1 MPRITTALSAA
12 LIALLMVIPTA
23 ILADGAEPSAV
34 SPFDQI
40 EQVTQELLIVI
51 SDHSEGFPENEQAYF
66 AELDSLMEQ
75 HIDFKYIAKKVMGP
89 YIKAANSDQRKA
101 FESKFKDG
109 LIETYGRGL
118 IGYGDEQIVLVNN
131 QELDPGKRM
140 VSVKQEI
147 RSDGSI
153 FPIEYSMARSKKTG
167 KWKAINVVINGIN
180 MRNIF
185 QSQFVNAAQ
194 KAGGNIDTVI
204 ADWSA
209 E

>member
-1 MPRITTALSAA
+1 MPRITTALNSA
-12 LIALLMVIPTA
+12 LMALLLVVSTA
-23 ILADGAEPSAV
+23 IFADETRPSTV

-40 EQVTQELLIVI
+40 ERVTVNLLKVI

-66 AELDSLMEQ
+66 AALDNLLEE
-75 HIDFKYIAKKVMGP
+75 HIDFQYIAKKVMGP
-89 YIKAANSDQRKA
+89 YVKAADIDQRKA
-101 FESKFKDG
+101 FESKFKEG

-118 IGYGDEQIVLVNN
+118 VSYGDEQIVLVNK
-131 QELDPGKRM
+131 QELEPGKRM

>member
-1 MPRITTALSAA
+1 MPRITTALNRA
-12 LIALLMVIPTA
+12 LMALLLVVSTA
-23 ILADGAEPSAV
+23 IFADETRPSTV

-40 EQVTQELLIVI
+40 ERVTVNLLKVI

-66 AELDSLMEQ
+66 AALDNLLEE
-75 HIDFKYIAKKVMGP
+75 HIDFQYIAKKVMGP
-89 YIKAANSDQRKA
+89 YVKAADIDQRKA
-101 FESKFKDG
+101 FESKFKEG

-118 IGYGDEQIVLVNN
+118 VSYGDEQIVLVNK
-131 QELDPGKRM
+131 QELEPGKRM

>member
-1 MPRITTALSAA
+1 MPRITTALNSA
-12 LIALLMVIPTA
+12 LMALLLVVSTA
-23 ILADGAEPSAV
+23 IFADETRPSTV

-40 EQVTQELLIVI
+40 ERVTVNLLKVI

-66 AELDSLMEQ
+66 AALDNLLEE
-75 HIDFKYIAKKVMGP
+75 HIDFQYIAKKVMGP
-89 YIKAANSDQRKA
+89 YLKAADIDQRKA
-101 FESKFKDG
+101 FESKFKEG

-118 IGYGDEQIVLVNN
+118 VSYGDEQIVLVNK
-131 QELDPGKRM
+131 QELEPGKRM
-140 VSVKQEI
+140 VLVKQEI

>member
-1 MPRITTALSAA
+1 MPRITTALNSA
-12 LIALLMVIPTA
+12 LMALLLVVSTA
-23 ILADGAEPSAV
+23 IFADETRPSTV

-40 EQVTQELLIVI
+40 ERVTVNLLKVI
-51 SDHSEGFPENEQAYF
+51 SDHREGFPENEQAYF
-66 AELDSLMEQ
+66 AALDNLLEE
-75 HIDFKYIAKKVMGP
+75 HIDFQYIAKKVMGP
-89 YIKAANSDQRKA
+89 YVKAADIDQRKA
-101 FESKFKDG
+101 FESKFKEG

-118 IGYGDEQIVLVNN
+118 VSYGDEQIVLVNK
-131 QELDPGKRM
+131 QELEPGKRM

>member
-1 MPRITTALSAA
+1 MPRITTALNSA
-12 LIALLMVIPTA
+12 LMALLLVVSTA
-23 ILADGAEPSAV
+23 IFADETRPSTV

-40 EQVTQELLIVI
+40 ERVTVNLLKVI

-66 AELDSLMEQ
+66 AALDNLLEEN
-75 HIDFKYIAKKVMGP
+75 IDFQYIAKKVMGP
-89 YIKAANSDQRKA
+89 YVKAADIDQRKA
-101 FESKFKDG
+101 FESKFKEG

-118 IGYGDEQIVLVNN
+118 VSYGDEQIVLVNK
-131 QELDPGKRM
+131 QELEPGKRM

>member
-1 MPRITTALSAA
+1 MPRIT
-12 LIALLMVIPTA
+12 IALNSALMALLLVVSTA
-23 ILADGAEPSAV
+23 IFADETRPSTV

-40 EQVTQELLIVI
+40 ERVTVNLLKVI

-66 AELDSLMEQ
+66 AALDNLLEE
-75 HIDFKYIAKKVMGP
+75 HIDFQYIAKKVMGP
-89 YIKAANSDQRKA
+89 YVKAADIDQRKA
-101 FESKFKDG
+101 FESKFKEG

-118 IGYGDEQIVLVNN
+118 VSYGDEQIVLVNK
-131 QELDPGKRM
+131 QELEPGKRM

>member
-1 MPRITTALSAA
+1 MRLIRTGLLSAVVGF
-12 LIALLMVIPTA
+12 LMSM
-23 ILADGAEPSAV
+23 SAV
-34 SPFDQI
+34 VFAESDPAIESGPFEKI
-40 EQVTQELLIVI
+40 EQVTAELLVVI
-51 SDHSEGFPENEQAYF
+51 ADHAEGFPENESQYFQA
-66 AELDSLMEQ
+66 LNTLLEQ
-75 HIDFKYIAKKVMGP
+75 HIDFNYIAKSVMGRSA
-89 YIKAANSDQRKA
+89 KSATGEQRVEFA
-101 FESKFKDG
+101 TKFRNG

-118 IGYGDEQIVLVNN
+118 VSYGDEQIVLVNK
-131 QELDPGKRM
+131 QELEPGKRM